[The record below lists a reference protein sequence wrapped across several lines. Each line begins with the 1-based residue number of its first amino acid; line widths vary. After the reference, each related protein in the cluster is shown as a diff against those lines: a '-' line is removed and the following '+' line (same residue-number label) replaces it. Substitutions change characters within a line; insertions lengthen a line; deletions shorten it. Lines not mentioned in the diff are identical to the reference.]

1 MAVAG
6 SLTYDTK
13 IDKNG
18 FDKGLKNLE
27 SSVNNTGT
35 KIKNIVA
42 ALGIDKIISTA
53 FGILNSSIDS
63 AISRLDTLNNF
74 PKVMSNLGIESEDAQ
89 KSINKMSDKLSG
101 LPTTL
106 DAGAQA
112 VQRFTSANKD
122 VNKST
127 DYFLAFNN
135 ALLAGGASAEIQA
148 NALEQLSQMYAVGT
162 VDAQAWRSV
171 LTAMPA
177 QLQQVATY
185 MGYTST
191 AVGGDLYTALQKGQI
206 SMEDLMQAMVKL
218 NTEGTNGFQ
227 TFEQQARNSTSGIAT
242 SITVAKTQIV
252 KGVAD
257 IINSLDQF
265 LKDEGLGGIGEI
277 ISNIGKKSKEVL
289 DYMAQKLPETIKFLK
304 DIAPVIAAITTAF
317 IVFKGALAIKDII
330 KSVRQSFVLLNATLA
345 ANPILLIVSLIAGLV
360 VAFIYLWNKSES
372 FRNFWIGLWDNIKN
386 VVSTAVN
393 FIVQWFNKI
402 VNFVKKNWQNILLFI
417 TNPFLG
423 GFKLLYNNCESF
435 RIFIDNLTKKIK
447 ETFLNVWNGIST
459 FFTSTIPNAFQSLG
473 ESISNILEQA
483 WNNIVSFFTQTI
495 PQWIQNVSDW
505 FANLP
510 YMIGYHIGQ
519 ILGNIMQFGINLW
532 NWVTVDLP
540 QIIQG
545 IIDWFASLPGKI
557 QEWLNNVINNIK
569 DWGTNVYNVTS
580 EWISNTINSI
590 VDWFSQLPGRIQ
602 ECISNT
608 YNKIVKWVTNVYNT
622 MSGWIARTI
631 ESVVGWFKQL
641 PGRIWT
647 WLMDVISKVK
657 RWGIDLVNKAR
668 EAAQNMFNT
677 IVDTIRGLPD
687 KMMNIGRN
695 IVEGLWNGIKNAKD
709 WMKQKVGEFANG
721 ILDGMKSSLGIH
733 SPSTKARDLV
743 GKFIPQGVAV
753 GVKANTDSAL
763 KAIDNMNDD
772 IMSEMNK
779 AVAFETGSVNAKAS
793 VKSNNSMLNVIQ
805 AAFNIDGSIDI
816 DGQKAGRILTPYM
829 SKTLRMG
836 GAY

>member
-74 PKVMSNLGIESEDAQ
+74 PKVMSNLGIASEDAQ

-122 VNKST
+122 INKST

-135 ALLAGGASAEIQA
+135 ALLAGGASTEIQA

-218 NTEGTNGFQ
+218 NTEGANGFQ

-242 SITVAKTQIV
+242 SITVAKTQVV
-252 KGVAD
+252 KGVTD

-289 DYMAQKLPETIKFLK
+289 DYVAQKLPEIIKFLK
-304 DIAPVIAAITTAF
+304 DIAPVVMAATTAF

-360 VAFIYLWNKSES
+360 AAFIYLWNNCES
-372 FRNFWIGLWDNIKN
+372 FRNFWINLWKGIKSAFETVWNAIITFFTETIPNAFQDLLSKISEIGNNIKTFFEN
-386 VVSTAVN
+386 LWKSIVS
-393 FIVQWFNKI
+393 
-402 VNFVKKNWQNILLFI
+402 
-417 TNPFLG
+417 
-423 GFKLLYNNCESF
+423 
-435 RIFIDNLTKKIK
+435 
-447 ETFLNVWNGIST
+447 
-459 FFTSTIPNAFQSLG
+459 FFTSTIPNAFKKLG
-473 ESISNILEQA
+473 ESISNKLKQC
-483 WNNIVSFFTQTI
+483 WDNIVSFFTQTI
-495 PQWIQNVSDW
+495 PQWIQNVIDW

-519 ILGNIMQFGINLW
+519 ILGKIMQFGISLW

-540 QIIQG
+540 QIIQS
-545 IIDWFASLPGKI
+545 IIDWFASLPDKI
-557 QEWLNNVINNIK
+557 WTYLINVINNIK
-569 DWGTNVYNVTS
+569 NWGVNIYNTAS

-590 VDWFSQLPGRIQ
+590 VEWFSQLPGRIQ
-602 ECISNT
+602 EWISNT
-608 YNKIVKWVTNVYNT
+608 YNKIAEWVTNVYNT
-622 MSGWIARTI
+622 ATDWISRTI
-631 ESVVGWFKQL
+631 ESIVNWFKQL
-641 PGRIWT
+641 PGRIWAYLT
-647 WLMDVISKVK
+647 NVINNVMN
-657 RWGIDLVNKAR
+657 WGKNLAAKGY
-668 EAAQNMFNT
+668 EAARNLFNNILNT
-677 IVDTIRGLPD
+677 ISELPGRMLDT
-687 KMMNIGRN
+687 GRN
-695 IVEGLWNGIKNAKD
+695 IVEGIWNGIKNAGN
-709 WMKQKVGEFANG
+709 WIKQKVREFAKG
-721 ILDGMKSSLGIH
+721 ILDGMKDSLGIH

-743 GKFIPQGVAV
+743 GKFIPEGVAV
-753 GVKANTDSAL
+753 GVEANTDSAL

-772 IMSEMNK
+772 IMSEMNR

-805 AAFNIDGSIDI
+805 AIFNIDGSIDI

-829 SKTLRMG
+829 TKTLRTG
-836 GAY
+836 GVY